1 MGERADTAH
10 ETRSFASFVKQT
22 PFLLQSN
29 SAPRHRV
36 TVLRQY
42 ELVDRVLAYDPQADE
57 ALLNRAYVFSV
68 NAHGT
73 QKRAS
78 GDPYFSHPV
87 EVAGILTDLHL
98 DDETIATAILHD
110 TVEDTVAT
118 PEQIEKTFG
127 ANVARMVDG
136 VTKLSRIEAQTEN
149 ERAAENLRKF
159 LLAMSDDIRVL
170 LVKLADR
177 LHNMRTLHHIK
188 SPEKR
193 QRIAKE
199 TMDIYAP
206 LAERIG
212 MYEFMKEMQTLAFEQ
227 LEPEAYESITRRL
240 ALLKTR
246 TGGDRIAKIG
256 AALQQL
262 LARRGIDADVSGRE
276 KHPYSIWRKMAE
288 RHISFEQLSDV
299 MAFRAIVPTVQ
310 DCYAALGFIH
320 RRWPMVPGRFK
331 DYISTPKRNGY
342 RSLHTSIIQA
352 DNTRVEI
359 QIRTEEMHAE
369 AEFGLAAHWAYK
381 QAKVRPEVQHS
392 WIADLV
398 EILDTAASP
407 EELLEH
413 TRMAMYQDRIFAF
426 TPKGEL
432 IQLPKGAT
440 PIDFAYAVHTDLG
453 DQTVGAKINGRVV
466 QLRTGIENGDQVQI
480 LRSKA
485 QTPQP
490 NWLTFAITGKALAAI
505 RRHLRHS
512 ERDQTAALG
521 RKIFDDI
528 LARLPAPIGT
538 DAMTPALDR
547 LNIADETALMEAIA
561 RRTIS
566 DVAVMEALMP
576 GSTGTDGHAVAP
588 QSSAISIKG
597 LTPGIAYELGECC
610 HPVPGDR
617 IVGLRR
623 PDASIEVHAIDC
635 ATLAALADRSDSETD
650 WIDVQWGN
658 KTEGATARISVEV
671 RNEPGALGAI
681 ATIIGQHKANIINLR
696 LDNRDTGI
704 HTNTIDV
711 EVHDA
716 HHLMRLLAGLR
727 AADAV
732 NAAERV

>member
-1 MGERADTAH
+1 M
-10 ETRSFASFVKQT
+10 
-22 PFLLQSN
+22 
-29 SAPRHRV
+29 
-36 TVLRQY
+36 LRQY
-42 ELVDRVLAYDPQADE
+42 ELVDRVLDYDPDADE
-57 ALLNRAYVFSV
+57 AMLNRAYVFSV

-78 GDPYFSHPV
+78 GDPYFSHPI
-87 EVAGILTDLHL
+87 EVAGILTELHL

-118 PEQIEKTFG
+118 TEEIERIFG
-127 ANVARMVDG
+127 ANVARLVDG
-136 VTKLSRIEAQTEN
+136 VTKLSKIEAQSDT

-177 LHNMRTLHHIK
+177 LHNMRTLHHIQK
-188 SPEKR
+188 PEKR
-193 QRIAKE
+193 RRIARE
-199 TMDIYAP
+199 TMEIYAP

-212 MYEFMKEMQTLAFEQ
+212 MYEFMKEMQTLAFQQ
-227 LEPEAYESITRRL
+227 LEPEAFESITRRL
-240 ALLKTR
+240 EQLKQ
-246 TGGDRIAKIG
+246 GSDGDRIATIASG
-256 AALQQL
+256 VGQL
-262 LARRGIDADVSGRE
+262 LARGGIEAQVSGRE
-276 KHPYSIWRKMAE
+276 KHPYSIWKKMQE
-288 RHISFEQLSDV
+288 RHISFEQLSDI
-299 MAFRAIVPTVQ
+299 MAFRAIVPSEE
-310 DCYAALGFIH
+310 DCYRALGLIH

-342 RSLHTSIIQA
+342 RSLHTSVIHAENRRI
-352 DNTRVEI
+352 EI
-359 QIRTEEMHAE
+359 QIRTPEMHAE
-369 AEFGLAAHWAYK
+369 AEFGLAAHWSYK
-381 QAKVRPEVQHS
+381 QGDHRPSPAKTDGQHG

-398 EILDTAASP
+398 EILDTAATP

-453 DQTVGAKINGRVV
+453 DQAVGAKVNGRVV
-466 QLRTGIENGDQVQI
+466 PLRTVLENGDQVQV

-485 QTPQP
+485 QVPQP
-490 NWLTFAITGKALAAI
+490 NWLNFAITGKALAAI
-505 RRHLRHS
+505 RRHLRLV
-512 ERDQTAALG
+512 ERVQSVALG
-521 RKIFDDI
+521 RKLYDDI
-528 LARLPAPIGT
+528 VQRLPAT
-538 DAMTPALDR
+538 LAADALDQALKR
-547 LNIADETALMEAIA
+547 LKLADESTLMQAIA
-561 RRTIS
+561 RRTLTDS
-566 DVAVMEALMP
+566 QVMEALMP
-576 GSTGTDGHAVAP
+576 GSAGADVAHAP

-597 LTPGIAYELGECC
+597 LTPGVAYELGECC
-610 HPVPGDR
+610 RPVPGDR

-635 ATLAALADRSDSETD
+635 RVLADLAERSDEETD
-650 WIDVQWGN
+650 WIDVQWGD
-658 KTEGATARISVEV
+658 KTEGAVARISVEV
-671 RNEPGALGAI
+671 RNEPGVLGMI

-696 LDNRDTGI
+696 LDNRDTGF

-716 HHLMRLLAGLR
+716 HQLMRLLAALR
-727 AADAV
+727 ALDAV